1 MKDKKTMGITVLIA
15 GLLALLPL
23 ILDTETSYFIYF
35 LFLTFCYIILA
46 QSWNLVAG
54 YTGQVSLGHHAF
66 FGLGAY
72 TTAFIWTN
80 DITGTG
86 YYFDPVTMVLS
97 GVIPAILA
105 VLIGIPLLSKLRGD
119 YFALG
124 TLGLG
129 EILRIIFVKGGSITG
144 GPVGIMLPS
153 SAFSSMKPYFYT
165 GLFLCL
171 ATVILTW
178 LIVNSRFGLALV
190 AIREDETAAS
200 ANGINILKYKIA
212 VLATSAFFA
221 GICGSLQ
228 AFYIFHVTPQ
238 GFLSLK
244 WALYPILMCVMGGSG
259 TIVGPVIGAIFL
271 TAVLTLSNIYLPNI
285 HPIMTGFLIII
296 VMIYMPKGIV
306 TLRFKRK
313 NGIKNTSSKSGPVQ
327 TQLT

>member
-1 MKDKKTMGITVLIA
+1 MKDKKTMGITALMAAI
-15 GLLALLPL
+15 LALLPL
-23 ILDTETSYFIYF
+23 FIDIENSYFIYF
-35 LFLTFCYIILA
+35 LFLSFCYIILA

-72 TTAFIWTN
+72 TTAFIWVN

-86 YYFDPVTMVLS
+86 YFFDPVTMVLS
-97 GVIPAILA
+97 GIIPAILA
-105 VLIGIPLLSKLRGD
+105 ILIGIPLLSKLRGD

-129 EILRIIFVKGGSITG
+129 EILRILFIKGGSITG

-153 SAFSSMKPYFYT
+153 SVYSSMKPYYYT
-165 GLFLCL
+165 GLFLAL
-171 ATVILTW
+171 AATCVIW
-178 LIVNSRFGLALV
+178 LIVNSRFGLSLV
-190 AIREDETAAS
+190 AIREDETAAA

-212 VLATSAFFA
+212 ALATSAFLT

-228 AFYIFHVTPQ
+228 AYYAFHINPE

-259 TIVGPVIGAIFL
+259 TIIGPVIGAIFL
-271 TAVLTLSNIYLPNI
+271 TAVFSLSNIYLPKI
-285 HPIMTGFLIII
+285 HPIMTGLLIII
-296 VMIYMPKGIV
+296 VMINMPKGIV
-306 TLRFKRK
+306 NLRFKGKKMPRAF
-313 NGIKNTSSKSGPVQ
+313 
-327 TQLT
+327 